1 MALVPVYR
9 RRASPLHS
17 ARAGVATL
25 YCAALSLA
33 ALLYPHP
40 VVLVA
45 VAIAVLAAGAAA
57 GVGRAMLRSMRPVV
71 PFMLL
76 ILLVNV
82 LVSQRGLTVLFRG
95 GTLFGHRF
103 DVTAESLAWGGINA
117 LRFTVPILAFGGV
130 FSAIVDPDELMRL
143 MRRVSYRSA
152 LTASLTTRLVPV
164 LARDATRMGDAAR
177 CRPNPPGRLEVTRAA
192 LTGALERSV
201 EVAAALEVRGYA
213 AARPPRR
220 APKPWSR
227 HDWRVLAGAVLIAG
241 AAIVA
246 SVAGAAWIEHDPV
259 LRMAA
264 GPAELAL
271 IASIVAGGVLPFLG
285 GHARLGVS
293 THRG

>member
-40 VVLVA
+40 VVLGALA
-45 VAIAVLAAGAAA
+45 VAVLAAGAAA
-57 GVGRAMLRSMRPVV
+57 GVGRAMLRSMRLVV

-82 LVSQRGLTVLFRG
+82 LVSQRGLTVVFRG
-95 GTLFGHRF
+95 GTLLGHRF
-103 DVTAESLAWGGINA
+103 DVTAESLAWGGANA
-117 LRFTVPILAFGGV
+117 LRFGVLVLAFGAL

-164 LARDATRMGDAAR
+164 LARDATRMSDAAR
-177 CRPNPPGRLEVTRAA
+177 CRPQPAGRLEVTRAA
-192 LTGALERSV
+192 LTGALERAV
-201 EVAAALEVRGYA
+201 DVAAALELRGYA
-213 AARPPRR
+213 SARRPPRSSR
-220 APKPWSR
+220 PWSR
-227 HDWRVLAGAVLIAG
+227 HDWSVALAALAVAAIALAGRAAGLADASFDPTVTLEFG
-241 AAIVA
+241 AAEL
-246 SVAGAAWIEHDPV
+246 GLCAA
-259 LRMAA
+259 LTAA
-264 GPAELAL
+264 AL
-271 IASIVAGGVLPFLG
+271 LPFAAPR
-285 GHARLGVS
+285 ARLGVA
-293 THRG
+293 RG

>member
-33 ALLYPHP
+33 ALLYPNP
-40 VVLVA
+40 VVLGALA
-45 VAIAVLAAGAAA
+45 VAVLAAGVAA
-57 GVGRAMLRSMRPVV
+57 GVGRAMLRSMRLVV

-103 DVTAESLAWGGINA
+103 DVTAESLAWGGANA
-117 LRFTVPILAFGGV
+117 LRFGVLVLAFGAL
-130 FSAIVDPDELMRL
+130 FSAIVDPDELMRM

-177 CRPNPPGRLEVTRAA
+177 CRPRPPGRLEVTRAA
-192 LTGALERSV
+192 LTGALERAV
-201 EVAAALEVRGYA
+201 DVAAALELRGYA
-213 AARPPRR
+213 SARPPRR
-220 APKPWSR
+220 SSKPWSR
-227 HDWRVLAGAVLIAG
+227 HDWSVAASALLVAGIAIAGRLAGAGEASFEPTVTLAFRPEEPALC

-246 SVAGAAWIEHDPV
+246 VA
-259 LRMAA
+259 L
-264 GPAELAL
+264 
-271 IASIVAGGVLPFLG
+271 LPFAAPR
-285 GHARLGVS
+285 ARLGVA
-293 THRG
+293 RG